1 MYRYQAD
8 DALATAARH
17 FRQDPAVSQVVVC
30 TTDTDLYQ
38 EARLIKSLAVLYDNL
53 PMPLSLEDLRWQH
66 VQHDRLAEIIRI
78 AEAHDLVPRL
88 ERWDQYSP

>member
-38 EARLIKSLAVLYDNL
+38 EARLIKSLAVLYDN
-53 PMPLSLEDLRWQH
+53 
-66 VQHDRLAEIIRI
+66 
-78 AEAHDLVPRL
+78 
-88 ERWDQYSP
+88 